1 MFVLVFYNY
10 YIRRAI
16 VTCLSGTLV
25 FNCCLHYTQSASTM
39 SNTPSEGQQT
49 AYQFQFQHPIQYP
62 MSQAQVNYAQQP
74 IGQSQATTST
84 TTTNQ
89 PTATSTTTYQTAN
102 TNQTTTQG
110 STSLGATSS
119 ATTLPGSTQQ
129 SMSSTSVPQSRSAA
143 ELARKDRTLA
153 DFMLMLDDHEPLV
166 SGYKRCHIFLKI

>member
-1 MFVLVFYNY
+1 
-10 YIRRAI
+10 
-16 VTCLSGTLV
+16 
-25 FNCCLHYTQSASTM
+25 M

-129 SMSSTSVPQSRSAA
+129 STSSTSVPQSRSAA